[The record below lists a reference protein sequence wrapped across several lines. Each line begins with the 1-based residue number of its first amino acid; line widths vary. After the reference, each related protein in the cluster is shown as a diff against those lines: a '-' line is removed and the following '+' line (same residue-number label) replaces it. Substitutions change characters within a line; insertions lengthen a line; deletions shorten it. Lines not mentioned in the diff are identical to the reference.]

1 MLQVGCSPTILRCW
15 NSWIGPDGN
24 IFPRCKSPVTPPEW
38 IPRNGMTMS
47 YPYPE
52 FLSKQRVGNGRFLAF
67 LNISSCFVGS
77 CEKSVYL
84 PTPELTWFNWQKLG
98 VRVLT
103 VSLDWAFFSAL
114 SGPIRRLDRFANW
127 TDRRAK
133 EISRYEAVST
143 VLHSVS
149 QDRSR
154 WILYDPITTWRDHFF
169 NLFIFATW

>member
-1 MLQVGCSPTILRCW
+1 MLYSSCGKISASWDTKKKRNWDVGMLGWFR
-15 NSWIGPDGN
+15 
-24 IFPRCKSPVTPPEW
+24 SPVTPPEFPEW
-38 IPRNGMTMS
+38 DDDVLS
-47 YPYPE
+47 E
-52 FLSKQRVGNGRFLAF
+52 FLSKERVGNVRFLAF

-77 CEKSVYL
+77 CEKSVHL

-143 VLHSVS
+143 VLHSAS